1 MKKRTGSPALV
12 QLECVRNH
20 SDLGTAPIAAKQLKG
35 SVHSERP
42 IGGTSQG
49 KVCVK
54 GDQML
59 KHYLCVCSVF
69 RQMSRMSFTA
79 HNLKEIRELE

>member
-1 MKKRTGSPALV
+1 MNIIQEDEKEDGFAYS
-12 QLECVRNH
+12 
-20 SDLGTAPIAAKQLKG
+20 GTVGMCEESL

-54 GDQML
+54 GDEML